1 MSKTKKKK
9 QVIPGLSELVTSEQK
24 PKRSKSSAKLKSK
37 SASKSDQNQ
46 IGELKKEQKAKF
58 WDFSLN
64 LVAIVAALLILIVIF
79 WQVLWKL
86 LTPDTLIG
94 SLPLSTVYAV
104 EEFQNIEL
112 PQVTEV
118 QALIGA
124 EATKNLWSMELPAVV
139 EAEITKLVPARLV
152 QSWQSNY
159 GVQQQTTTMA
169 PLLIVES
176 SLRDSQSFSRDR
188 QIKTIKMPKGRKHWY
203 QLQTKPGRHLFTTD
217 KELLKDY
224 VSLKTTPEFG
234 ELLRNVPEQYWGLAY
249 LDWIKLKSTQAT
261 VGGLNLFTNKLGQSL
276 TTIAANGRDLE
287 LLTYVLPKD
296 EEKLIFTSEQPKI
309 QSLSMGSQDAD
320 LFVSGVKPLNRVLA
334 LLGSESWPRAN
345 LEAEFFYRFSGLG
358 LNKGLFSPLVE
369 LLNSAYIYSEYG
381 SERMLVFTQISDES
395 QKALIAFLLAMDNYQ
410 NPIRRSF
417 QLRDGDI
424 GYLQVP
430 AAKQELRKVGSAYVA
445 ETIWGE
451 VYLQTNPNGELK
463 LATNANLLVDS
474 SSTENPFTETVI
486 SKLGTNADE
495 YFHLSAGK
503 IQSLFSTL
511 SLAPLASLPRI
522 QNATAFG
529 KVFMFEDGIQIR
541 LLIPIL

>member
-24 PKRSKSSAKLKSK
+24 PKGPKSSARQKSK
-37 SASKSDQNQ
+37 SVPKSDQKQ

-58 WDFSLN
+58 WDIALN
-64 LVAIVAALLILIVIF
+64 LVAIAAALLILIVIF

-112 PQVTEV
+112 PHVRGI

-124 EATKNLWSMELPAVV
+124 EASGNLWEMELPEVV

-188 QIKTIKMPKGRKHWY
+188 EIKIIKIPRGGKYWY
-203 QLQTKPGRHLFTTD
+203 QLQTRPGRHLFTTD

-224 VSLKTTPEFG
+224 VSLKTMPGFS

-249 LDWIKLKSTQAT
+249 LDWTKLKPNQLPVDA
-261 VGGLNLFTNKLGQSL
+261 VNLLTNKLGQSL

-287 LLTYVLPKD
+287 LLTYVLPRD
-296 EEKLIFTSEQPKI
+296 EEKLIFTAESPTAE
-309 QSLSMGSQDAD
+309 SLPLGLSGVD
-320 LFVSGVKPLNRVLA
+320 LLVSGVKPLNRLLA
-334 LLGSESWPRAN
+334 FSDPNSWPRAN
-345 LEAEFFYRFSGLG
+345 LEAEFFHRFSGLT
-358 LNKGLFSPLVE
+358 LDRGLFSPLVE
-369 LLNSAYIYSEYG
+369 LLNSSYTYGEYG
-381 SERMLVFTQISDES
+381 AERIIVFSNISKEAEG
-395 QKALIAFLLAMDNYQ
+395 ALLSLLLAMDNYQ
-410 NPIRRSF
+410 NPIRQSF

-430 AAKQELRKVGSAYVA
+430 ATKQELEKVGAAFVA
-445 ETIWGE
+445 DTIWGE
-451 VYLQTNPNGELK
+451 VYLQANPNGELK
-463 LATNANLLVDS
+463 LATNAELLVDS
-474 SSTENPFTETVI
+474 SNTKSPFTETVI

-495 YFHLSAGK
+495 YFYLSAGK

-511 SLAPLASLPRI
+511 SLTPLVSLPSL
-522 QNATAFG
+522 QNATAVG
-529 KVFMFEDGIQIR
+529 KIFMFEDGIQIR